1 MTSISVLQSSWLY
14 LYHLYQ
20 LYPLGKETSR
30 CEWVK
35 MRKIVVM
42 HEFWTWDSNLYLSDS
57 NRCLLGS
64 IFLTFWNLDSNPYSR
79 DSNRPSHLAFCS
91 FLKKRFWQLL
101 SIHFW
106 YSKSIQ
112 NDPKLTI
119 LEGFGPYF
127 YFFQK

>member
-1 MTSISVLQSSWLY
+1 MTSLSVLQSSWLY

-35 MRKIVVM
+35 MRKIAVM
-42 HEFWTWDSNLYLSDS
+42 HEFWTWDSNPYLI
-57 NRCLLGS
+57 NLNHYLLES
-64 IFLTFWNLDSNPYSR
+64 IFLTFWNLDSNPYLG

-91 FLKKRFWQLL
+91 FVERRFWQLL

-106 YSKSIQ
+106 HSKSAR
-112 NDPKLTI
+112 NDLELTT
-119 LEGFGPYF
+119 LKGFGPYLHF
-127 YFFQK
+127 C